1 MADRHGMTWEPSED
15 ARLRALWGEVDVYY
29 LARRLGR
36 TVIAV
41 RERARLLGLP
51 RGVAPGYLSLSEA
64 ARRAGYYDRSYVR
77 ALAWWRSRGGQVD
90 AKRLPAVVG
99 TRRRGLWTQIEATDA
114 ADIAAAYAQSELP
127 GQASA
132 RLGVTPWTLARWAK
146 TAGYTSAPM
155 LRLMPE
161 EWDALVASQPKKRGP
176 TE

>member
-36 TVIAV
+36 TMVAV
-41 RERARLLGLP
+41 RERARALGLGAGIS
-51 RGVAPGYLSLSEA
+51 RGYISLSEA
-64 ARRAGYYDRSYVR
+64 ARRAGYHHLSFRR
-77 ALAWWRSRGGQVD
+77 AIEWWRARGEEVD
-90 AKRLPAVVG
+90 SKRLATVQG
-99 TRRRGLWTQIEATDA
+99 TKRRGLWTQIEESDA

-146 TAGYTSAPM
+146 AAGYTSAPM

-161 EWDALVASQPKKRGP
+161 EWDALVTIHPKKRGP